1 MTETPTQELFRQIVE
16 TSKPDKQRYARVH
29 RLARQI
35 SENIGEPERARQ
47 LNRQFRGAYMD
58 LQLAILRS
66 NDSALLDL
74 YRTQCTLTATKLCR
88 AARAGA

>member
-1 MTETPTQELFRQIVE
+1 MIETPTQELFRQIRE
-16 TSKPDKQRYARVH
+16 TRTPDKQRYARVH

-35 SENIGEPERARQ
+35 SEGIDEPKQAQ
-47 LNRQFRGAYMD
+47 TLNRRFRSAYID

-74 YRTQCTLTATKLCR
+74 YRQQCARTATQMCK
-88 AARAGA
+88 AARARA